1 MSAKGSAAHLI
12 QAAKDLS
19 LDWEQTKP
27 FWQDD
32 KSREFERDYLA
43 EIPILVTRT
52 ITAMN
57 ELDELL
63 RKVRSDCE

>member
-1 MSAKGSAAHLI
+1 MSTKGSAANLI

-19 LDWEQTKP
+19 LDWEQTKS
-27 FWQDD
+27 FWRDT
-32 KSREFERDYLA
+32 KSQEFEREYLS
-43 EIPILVTRT
+43 EIPSLVTRT
-52 ITAMN
+52 ITAMK